1 MVEKGQS
8 ILEEYAS
15 QLPPNTPIKSVD
27 PPKDASFQNLT
38 ETLDQAFGWRPGT
51 YC

>member
-8 ILEEYAS
+8 VLKESAS
-15 QLPPNTPIKSVD
+15 QLHPNMPIKSVD
-27 PPKDASFQNLT
+27 PLKDASFQNLT
-38 ETLDQAFGWRPGT
+38 ETLDQAFGRRPGT